1 MPSATDRK
9 APFTQEQFEQ
19 IHKTYNRKLFFWFR
33 KRVNADV
40 AEELAAK
47 SLVKLWRSD
56 YRGDCAVSTWIYK
69 IANSVLSDWRK
80 SAKQRNQFLE
90 DAMENRLVLERKYA
104 SRDDAGPICWEEGS
118 EAADPAPNP
127 EKQAMIEEQLAGR
140 FNDPRLESLD
150 AITKEILIRYF
161 VQNDAIEEI
170 AADLGVSPSGVY
182 KRILRICPKT

>member
-40 AEELAAK
+40 AEELAANT
-47 SLVKLWRSD
+47 LVKLWRSD
-56 YRGDCAVSTWIYK
+56 YRGDCSVSTWIYK

-90 DAMENRLVLERKYA
+90 NAMENRLVLERKYA
-104 SRDDAGPICWEEGS
+104 SQDESGPISWEEGE

-127 EKQAMIEEQLAGR
+127 EKQAMIRQQLAGR
-140 FNDPRLESLD
+140 FNDPRLASLN
-150 AITKEILIRYF
+150 ATTKVILIRYF
-161 VQNDAIEEI
+161 IENDPVEEI

-182 KRILRICPKT
+182 KRILRVCPKT